1 MFTRHTSRIL
11 GASVLLGLLLFATP
25 RVFAQDENGTTPAPP
40 PAGGKLQQLMQRIEE
55 VKHQK
60 LRETLSLDDESAK
73 KFFEVYTPAEKDI
86 IGLVRQ
92 RDAEELKLL
101 KLTQGG
107 YKDGDVDPT
116 IASIKDLNHR
126 IEQRA
131 DKLNDQL
138 KPILN
143 PRQRA
148 RVVVFE
154 HEFYKRVRERVKQW
168 RQNHPGRQLPN
179 RRPRPGVTPPAGGRQ

>member
-1 MFTRHTSRIL
+1 MFERHTTRTVAAALVS
-11 GASVLLGLLLFATP
+11 GLLLVSTP
-25 RVFAQDENGTTPAPP
+25 LFAQDQNAATPDAP
-40 PAGGKLQQLMQRIEE
+40 AQGGRLQQLLQRIEE

-60 LRETLSLDDESAK
+60 LRETLSLDDETSK

-86 IGLVRQ
+86 IGLVKQ
-92 RDAEELKLL
+92 RDAEERKLV
-101 KLTQGG
+101 KLTQGD
-107 YKDGDVDPT
+107 YKDADVDPT
-116 IASIKDLNHR
+116 ISSIKSLNAQ

-148 RVVVFE
+148 KLVVFE
-154 HEFYKRVRERVKQW
+154 HEFYKRVRQKVREW
-168 RQNHPGRQLPN
+168 RQNHPGRSLPN
-179 RRPRPGVTPPAGGRQ
+179 RRPRPDAGQPQGGH

>member
-1 MFTRHTSRIL
+1 MIEMFTCHITRIAATAVF
-11 GASVLLGLLLFATP
+11 GTLLLVGAP
-25 RVFAQDENGTTPAPP
+25 LFAQDDNAATPP
-40 PAGGKLQQLMQRIEE
+40 PQSTKLQQLMHRIEE

-60 LRETLSLDDESAK
+60 LRETLNLDDDAAK
-73 KFFEVYTPAEKDI
+73 KFFEVYTPAEHDI
-86 IGLVRQ
+86 IGLVKK
-92 RDAEELKLL
+92 RDAEELKLV
-101 KLTQGG
+101 KLTQGD
-107 YKDGDVDPT
+107 YKDEDVDPT
-116 IASIKDLNHR
+116 ISKIKSFNNQ

-148 RVVVFE
+148 KLVIFE

-168 RQNHPGRQLPN
+168 RQNHPDRRLPN
-179 RRPRPGVTPPAGGRQ
+179 RRPRPEGRPTPPTNR